1 MNRLKKLSHP
11 AIILLFLTLCY
22 SIPVNA
28 AQYKCTRVTDGD
40 TITVTQNGFKTT
52 IRLVGID
59 APEKSRKKH
68 EPGQPFSQNST
79 KFLAGMILN
88 KDVEVKNYGT
98 DRYGRTLGVV
108 YLDGKNVNLEMVK
121 AGLAEV
127 YRGKP
132 APGFDNG
139 PYQNSE
145 DAARCAGNG
154 SMLGW
159 LFQCSCNNISD
170 HERGIRPARRSPGIW
185 FHDGWISKVSL
196 STYAY
201 PE

>member
-1 MNRLKKLSHP
+1 MNRLIKLSH
-11 AIILLFLTLCY
+11 AAVILLLLTLCF
-22 SIPVNA
+22 SIPLHA

-79 KFLAGMILN
+79 KYLAGMVLN
-88 KDVEVKNYGT
+88 KNVDIVPYGN

-108 YLDGKNVNLEMVK
+108 YVDGKNVNLEMVK

-132 APGFDNG
+132 AKGFDNG
-139 PYQNSE
+139 PYQKAE
-145 DAARCAGNG
+145 D
-154 SMLGW
+154 
-159 LFQCSCNNISD
+159 
-170 HERGIRPARRSPGIW
+170 EARRAGIGMWSLGDKYISPKDW
-185 FHDGWISKVSL
+185 RKYH
-196 STYAY
+196 
-201 PE
+201 

>member
-1 MNRLKKLSHP
+1 MQTEKMNRLKQLSH
-11 AIILLFLTLCY
+11 AVIILLLLTLCF

-40 TITVTQNGFKTT
+40 TITVTQNGFKTK

-68 EPGQPFSQNST
+68 APGQPFSQTST
-79 KFLAGMILN
+79 KYLAALVLN
-88 KDVEVKNYGT
+88 KYVDIVPYGN

-108 YLDGKNVNLEMVK
+108 YVDGKNVNLEMVK

-139 PYQNSE
+139 PYVRAENEAHS
-145 DAARCAGNG
+145 AGKG
-154 SMLGW
+154 MWSLG
-159 LFQCSCNNISD
+159 D
-170 HERGIRPARRSPGIW
+170 KYTSPKSW
-185 FHDGWISKVSL
+185 RKTH
-196 STYAY
+196 
-201 PE
+201 